1 MWLSL
6 WFSRSGRFSSLH
18 LSFVQIDRS
27 SDVESKK
34 SCIQDI
40 TAIPI
45 MNGEVLLEAIPF
57 SNLLFLNRVI
67 FIDCDTLTS
76 DLAWPSVPG
85 RLKGAANT
93 GVWWLLVFYPSH
105 SCGRWLLVSVLLA
118 KVPRDH
124 RYLPVVPVNRYIHFL
139 PSIGH
144 SASVHMRQ

>member
-1 MWLSL
+1 MLRSETELLGCLFQMWLSL

-40 TAIPI
+40 IAIPI

-93 GVWWLLVFYPSH
+93 GVWWLLVILSLPQLRS
-105 SCGRWLLVSVLLA
+105 LA
-118 KVPRDH
+118 VGFGT
-124 RYLPVVPVNRYIHFL
+124 V
-139 PSIGH
+139 G
-144 SASVHMRQ
+144 QGT